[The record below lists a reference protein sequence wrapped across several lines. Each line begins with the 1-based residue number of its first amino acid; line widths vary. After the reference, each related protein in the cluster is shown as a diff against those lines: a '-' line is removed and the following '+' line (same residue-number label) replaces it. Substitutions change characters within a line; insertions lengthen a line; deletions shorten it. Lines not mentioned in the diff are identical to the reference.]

1 MATAMTQ
8 PPVLEALRE
17 DVALAE
23 RLAEQRRQDL
33 VRARNQE
40 DRQLRTC
47 HAQQREEEHQE
58 RAATRRVLDEMR
70 QVRQKVH
77 GQLRAAQAHAFHSTD
92 DHALVRAG
100 KRALTA
106 RKHQEQWEAQASWT
120 EKQMQLSIVQD
131 KELLKNIQ
139 EAASQRV
146 ASMDSVAQQRVE
158 KSQQL
163 LHFSKEQDANLRL
176 HQDEIHQT
184 QLRQAVRNSKIK
196 VDSAHRAADRAQSE
210 MIAAEAKA
218 LTAQQ
223 RMTRDVE
230 RSLQAGAARI
240 STAERQLK
248 VEEEEMKA
256 ALWREEICA
265 LQIKRVAQEWKDN
278 VQVEFQERKQE
289 LEKVLERVSDYEHR
303 KKMPHQDAQVSMQI
317 KTEEVSSRGFSVAQA
332 ARTRASEE
340 VADLE
345 RRLHFAKEQLQKLE
359 VKCASS
365 LKELNGK
372 WEEAKRIYEAKVSET
387 ESETEDLL
395 QRLLTHREM
404 HEDYCAQ
411 SVRKTEELQEER
423 QAVVRNQGALSHELV
438 RHRAAFCQQK
448 SAQTRRQA
456 EARLEQTKRHVED
469 VERRCQERVQMG
481 KDTAEE
487 KVRIAQ
493 QRFNEQVDM
502 AERRSHEAMD
512 TRDRA
517 SVAFH
522 AALARCS
529 GAADEA
535 RRRGLFEVAEMLMP
549 SDTWCGFHTLRPKT
563 AEDSTRPVT
572 TSSGVEVWTLGK
584 ETASTVFP
592 DQGGTPLEEA
602 QR

>member
-332 ARTRASEE
+332 ARTRASPG
-340 VADLE
+340 AW
-345 RRLHFAKEQLQKLE
+345 
-359 VKCASS
+359 SS
-365 LKELNGK
+365 TWRHGDDSPVVD
-372 WEEAKRIYEAKVSET
+372 AEAKVTVYAS
-387 ESETEDLL
+387 S
-395 QRLLTHREM
+395 
-404 HEDYCAQ
+404 
-411 SVRKTEELQEER
+411 
-423 QAVVRNQGALSHELV
+423 
-438 RHRAAFCQQK
+438 CQ
-448 SAQTRRQA
+448 
-456 EARLEQTKRHVED
+456 
-469 VERRCQERVQMG
+469 
-481 KDTAEE
+481 
-487 KVRIAQ
+487 
-493 QRFNEQVDM
+493 
-502 AERRSHEAMD
+502 
-512 TRDRA
+512 
-517 SVAFH
+517 
-522 AALARCS
+522 
-529 GAADEA
+529 
-535 RRRGLFEVAEMLMP
+535 
-549 SDTWCGFHTLRPKT
+549 
-563 AEDSTRPVT
+563 
-572 TSSGVEVWTLGK
+572 
-584 ETASTVFP
+584 
-592 DQGGTPLEEA
+592 
-602 QR
+602 